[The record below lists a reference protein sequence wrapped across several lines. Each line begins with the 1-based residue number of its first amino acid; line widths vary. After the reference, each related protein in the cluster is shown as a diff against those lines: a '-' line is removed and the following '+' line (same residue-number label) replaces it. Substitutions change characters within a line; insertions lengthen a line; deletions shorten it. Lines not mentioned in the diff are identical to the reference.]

1 MSLTLN
7 PISGVMGA
15 EVTGVDL
22 STDLDDAT
30 LAAMRVAFVQHQ
42 VLVFRDQDL
51 SPVDQMRFAERF
63 GPLDQH
69 PFVHGSPEH
78 PEVLNVVTEPND
90 TVNFGGG
97 WHTDVTFLEEPDLGS
112 VLYAVE
118 VPEVGGDTLFANQ
131 HAAYDSLSDTMKG
144 MLEGLTAIHSAGPQ
158 YAPGGKSTLS
168 KAMETKNSE
177 LAAQTVEHPVVRTHP
192 ESGRKSLYVNRA
204 FTLRIRKM
212 REAESAALLEFLY
225 DHAVREQYTCRV
237 RWQPG
242 TLAMWDNRSVQHFA
256 LHDYVGKR
264 RHMRRVTIKGDK
276 PV

>member
-158 YAPGGKSTLS
+158 YAPGGKSTL
-168 KAMETKNSE
+168 
-177 LAAQTVEHPVVRTHP
+177 
-192 ESGRKSLYVNRA
+192 
-204 FTLRIRKM
+204 
-212 REAESAALLEFLY
+212 
-225 DHAVREQYTCRV
+225 
-237 RWQPG
+237 
-242 TLAMWDNRSVQHFA
+242 
-256 LHDYVGKR
+256 
-264 RHMRRVTIKGDK
+264 
-276 PV
+276 

>member
-1 MSLTLN
+1 
-7 PISGVMGA
+7 
-15 EVTGVDL
+15 
-22 STDLDDAT
+22 
-30 LAAMRVAFVQHQ
+30 
-42 VLVFRDQDL
+42 
-51 SPVDQMRFAERF
+51 MRFAERF

-131 HAAYDSLSDTMKG
+131 RAAYDSLSDTMKG